1 MDPKIDA
8 IKTLI
13 QPHVT
18 ADVNKQYTTAQF
30 LANIDNNIN
39 VGGGGGGGGTVYGLK
54 SFIATRAN
62 YLSGA
67 LDCSMVAV
75 QELTSPVE
83 LSVYPNPVTDVL
95 HVRLPVGYSP
105 ENLRLTDALG
115 RSMPVNYSDGEI
127 DLSGVA
133 RGTYVL
139 LLRGPTGQLAARVVK
154 N

>member
-1 MDPKIDA
+1 
-8 IKTLI
+8 
-13 QPHVT
+13 
-18 ADVNKQYTTAQF
+18 
-30 LANIDNNIN
+30 
-39 VGGGGGGGGTVYGLK
+39 
-54 SFIATRAN
+54 
-62 YLSGA
+62 
-67 LDCSMVAV
+67 MVAV